1 MAPNNTEA
9 ISSISSIDDIENVER
24 HDKLDDGT
32 ECDKQFADV
41 VVSAVKK
48 KQVSIDV
55 TKALLLLGF
64 SSWSTL
70 EEGKQLT
77 LTTQNGLKS

>member
-1 MAPNNTEA
+1 MAPNNTET
-9 ISSISSIDDIENVER
+9 ISSISSIDDVENVEHNDR
-24 HDKLDDGT
+24 LDNGT
-32 ECDKQFADV
+32 ECDKDFAEV
-41 VVSAVKK
+41 VISVQKK

-70 EEGKQLT
+70 EEGK
-77 LTTQNGLKS
+77 K

>member
-1 MAPNNTEA
+1 MAPNNTET
-9 ISSISSIDDIENVER
+9 ISSISSIDDIENEEQ
-24 HDKLDDGT
+24 HDTLDNGA
-32 ECDKQFADV
+32 ECDKDFAEV
-41 VVSAVKK
+41 VISAVKK

-70 EEGKQLT
+70 EEGKNDIEVLMFM
-77 LTTQNGLKS
+77 L